1 MVKDVGILGRSAP
14 LPIVAFARHR
24 VFVLQ
29 VAFPHFFSGFRFSN
43 PSVVVVNGDI
53 PVADCFLEG
62 VAGAI

>member
-1 MVKDVGILGRSAP
+1 

-29 VAFPHFFSGFRFSN
+29 VAFPLFSGFRFSN
-43 PSVVVVNGDI
+43 PSVVLVNGDI
-53 PVADCFLEG
+53 PVADCFPGG